1 MTMLRTIIWFV
12 VAIAA
17 MLGAVWLAE
26 RPGSVTA
33 EFRGWRLDTSVGVLM
48 ISVVVLILVSI
59 AGWLLYR
66 WIVGAPGALLDG
78 WGESRRRRGY
88 RELTQGLAAVAAGDG
103 AEAQKHARKAEQ
115 LLSEPALTLLLS
127 AQAAQLNG
135 DREGA
140 RRAFNAMLEDD
151 QMAFLGLR
159 GLIGQ
164 SLRDGDQAQALGYA
178 ERAFKLRPQ
187 TPWVV
192 HSLFDMQAQVGQWK
206 TAQETLEAGI
216 RRKVVSP
223 DKGRSLKAL
232 LEVER
237 SREAEREGRASDA
250 LALAREAF
258 GLAPE
263 RIAVT
268 QRLAELQIKAGE
280 SKKAMKT
287 IERGWS
293 VAPHPDLVALY
304 LEASGETEALKR
316 IGVVRRLAAQNPS
329 DIESHLALAQASLDA
344 GLWGE
349 ARRHLDTAAG
359 TNPSTRVCRMMAEVE
374 ERAQSGPEK
383 VREWLGRATDAPA
396 DRAWRCSS
404 CGAHHEAWRPVCE
417 SCGAFGTLQWRAPGT
432 YGQVLPPEASPAM
445 ALPTSTSLST
455 SSSTT
460 NNTTS

>member
-48 ISVVVLILVSI
+48 ISVIVLILVSI
-59 AGWLLYR
+59 GGWLLYR
-66 WIVGAPGALLDG
+66 WIVGAPGALLEG

-103 AEAQKHARKAEQ
+103 VEAQKHARKAEQ

-135 DREGA
+135 DRDGA

-164 SLRDGDQAQALGYA
+164 SLRDGDQGQALSYA

-206 TAQETLEAGI
+206 TAQETLESGI
-216 RRKVVSP
+216 RRKVVSA

-250 LALAREAF
+250 LALARQAF

-268 QRLAELQIKAGE
+268 QRFAELQIKAGD

-293 VAPHPDLVALY
+293 VAPHPDLAALY

-316 IGVVRRLAAQNPS
+316 IGVVRRLAGQNAS

-374 ERAQSGPEK
+374 ERAQTGPEK

-396 DRAWRCSS
+396 DRAWRCAS

-432 YGQVLPPEASPAM
+432 YGQLLTPEEALTTKTTTQLSPSLPPP
-445 ALPTSTSLST
+445 
-455 SSSTT
+455 
-460 NNTTS
+460 